1 MPVSAPA
8 DKRFRRAHVRPTR
21 QTPWRRRLLRLAV
34 GSALVVALLF
44 GLFGAVSY
52 ALSSKRLTIRRIV
65 VSGNSRVPAG
75 DVRAILHDLIGANVI
90 TADLRASRRKV
101 SELPWVADVEVR
113 RVLPA
118 SIAVSLAERRAVM
131 LGRVGV
137 EQYLLDA
144 TGFPIVQFGPD
155 YAQLDL
161 PIVNGLDAG
170 GPMKIDE
177 QRAAL
182 AAQVIAALTP
192 RPDLAN
198 RVSEIDV
205 RDPRNVALLLRDDTA
220 VVRVGTDRFLER
232 LQVYV
237 ELARAVHERVA
248 DIDYVDLRYALRLRR
263 GGRPPALIVRP
274 FHVERA
280 SLRRGNKGD

>member
-34 GSALVVALLF
+34 ASALVVALLF
-44 GLFGAVSY
+44 GLFGVVSY
-52 ALSSKRLTIRRIV
+52 ALSSKRLAIRRIV
-65 VSGNSRVPAG
+65 VNGARRIPAA
-75 DVRAILHDLIGANVI
+75 DVRAMLHDLIGTNVI
-90 TADLRASRRKV
+90 TADLKASRRKV

-118 SIAVSLAERRAVM
+118 SISVALAERRAVM
-131 LGRVGV
+131 LGRVGS
-137 EQYLLDA
+137 EQWLIDS
-144 TGFPIVQFGPD
+144 TGFPIVLFGPD
-155 YAQLDL
+155 YAEFDL
-161 PIVNGLDAG
+161 PIVNGLEAG

-182 AAQVIAALTP
+182 AARVIAALKP

-205 RDPRNVALLLRDDTA
+205 RDPRNVALSLRDDAT
-220 VVRVGTDRFLER
+220 VIRIGTDHFLER
-232 LQVYV
+232 LQVYT
-237 ELARAVHERVA
+237 ELATAVHDRVQ
-248 DIDYVDLRYALRLRR
+248 DIDYVDLRYALRLRAE
-263 GGRPPALIVRP
+263 GRPPALIVRP
-274 FHVERA
+274 FQVERA
-280 SLRRGNKGD
+280 SMRRGKKGD